1 MNLDAVLEYIIVGV
15 LTTVC
20 IIIFWPWDKR

>member
-1 MNLDAVLEYIIVGV
+1 MNLDAMLEYIVVGV

-20 IIIFWPWDKR
+20 IILFWPWDKR